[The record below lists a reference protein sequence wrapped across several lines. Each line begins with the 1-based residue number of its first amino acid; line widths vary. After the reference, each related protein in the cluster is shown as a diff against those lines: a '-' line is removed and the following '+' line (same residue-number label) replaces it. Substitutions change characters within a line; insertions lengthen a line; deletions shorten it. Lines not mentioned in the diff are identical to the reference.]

1 MNLTASD
8 PYIYEGEF
16 ENDNGQK
23 IKYYQLVVDVMAGDT
38 KVRLARSL
46 KGLEKEYIKLCMENS

>member
-1 MNLTASD
+1 MKLTASE

-16 ENDNGQK
+16 ENENGQK

-38 KVRLARSL
+38 NIRLARSL
-46 KGLEKEYIKLCMENS
+46 KGLEKEYIKLCMEN

>member
-1 MNLTASD
+1 MNLTASE

-16 ENDNGQK
+16 ENENGQK

-38 KVRLARSL
+38 KIRLARSL
-46 KGLEKEYIKLCMENS
+46 KGLEKEYIKLCMEN

>member
-16 ENDNGQK
+16 ENENGQK
-23 IKYYQLVVDVMAGDT
+23 IKYCQLVVDVMAGDT
-38 KVRLARSL
+38 KIRLTRTL
-46 KGLEKEYIKLCMENS
+46 KGLEKEYIKLCMEN

>member
-1 MNLTASD
+1 MNLTASE

-16 ENDNGQK
+16 ENENGQK

-38 KVRLARSL
+38 KIRLTRSL
-46 KGLEKEYIKLCMENS
+46 KGLEKEYIKLCMEN

>member
-1 MNLTASD
+1 MQLTASE

-16 ENDNGQK
+16 TNDNGQK

-38 KVRLARSL
+38 KIRLARSL
-46 KGLEKEYIKLCMENS
+46 KGLEKEYIKLCMEN